1 MIGEGGGSVFGSE
14 EQCER
19 KRKGSRE
26 PKHHPWLS
34 IWVPDNL
41 RVSEVWWASDQT
53 GKAKKGKDSDRSK
66 DLNKEKPQPNATVVK
81 PLLGIPCSPHT
92 RT

>member
-1 MIGEGGGSVFGSE
+1 MAVRRSVE
-14 EQCER
+14 ERGKEA
-19 KRKGSRE
+19 E
-26 PKHHPWLS
+26 NPNTILWLS

-41 RVSEVWWASDQT
+41 RVSEAWWASDQT